1 VSRIVGLILVV
12 IGAGAF
18 AMAQDAHWQQGP
30 EIDPASGA
38 SALALAAGTLIL
50 IRGRR
55 KKRSPRV

>member
-1 VSRIVGLILVV
+1 VGTIVGLILLV
-12 IGAGAF
+12 IGPP
-18 AMAQDAHWQQGP
+18 HWMGP

-38 SALALAAGTLIL
+38 SALALVAGTLIL

>member
-1 VSRIVGLILVV
+1 MCTIVGLILLS
-12 IGAGAF
+12 IGPP
-18 AMAQDAHWQQGP
+18 HWQQGP

-38 SALALAAGTLIL
+38 SALALVAGTLIL